1 MVTGKTELIEGDL
14 SRICSSAAQ
23 SSFDY
28 RERHATGFSH
38 PRPGSN
44 EQASIRP
51 QWLPPP
57 RDSCSSVSA
66 RSNHPSYYPR
76 QPIVER
82 QKSAELWALSGLRH
96 RCLPRRGKRGIAR
109 SIRRKN
115 FFRRPL
121 PDVADRGCQA
131 SRQSLPLRVTA
142 AISSS
147 AVWSRSGRAHVT
159 SPQVR
164 AGNADLLRCL
174 ANVPEMFRE
183 RSLDQSGIK
192 IGATGEDH
200 GRSTGQRHYLPNS
213 LPNHPRSATNSPR
226 CEAASSRDRRSSVRP
241 GRGLRR
247 GTALKKIPQAKYAT
261 GGPTR
266 RAKRT
271 FTAPHVPGDTIMP
284 AQRLA
289 LKEP

>member
-1 MVTGKTELIEGDL
+1 MATAAEG
-14 SRICSSAAQ
+14 
-23 SSFDY
+23 
-28 RERHATGFSH
+28 
-38 PRPGSN
+38 
-44 EQASIRP
+44 
-51 QWLPPP
+51 
-57 RDSCSSVSA
+57 SCSSVSA

-82 QKSAELWALSGLRH
+82 QKSAESWALSGLRH

-164 AGNADLLRCL
+164 AQERRSPSLPCKCPR
-174 ANVPEMFRE
+174 NVSRAFA
-183 RSLDQSGIK
+183 LDQSGIK

-241 GRGLRR
+241 GRGLRN
-247 GTALKKIPQAKYAT
+247 A
-261 GGPTR
+261 GPPLRRSRKPNTR
-266 RAKRT
+266 RAARRAGLSKLSRHHT
-271 FTAPHVPGDTIMP
+271 CRAI
-284 AQRLA
+284 Q
-289 LKEP
+289 